1 MNYAQET
8 VSARPGEFLAAARKA
23 IGVEDLETLP
33 FVTAEPAVEA
43 ERVVIEDPA
52 RLTPGEITALAR
64 GFHSRFAMVA
74 FECCRMGDGQGHPLA
89 LIGSQVRDV
98 IQSKWPLAKPSD
110 EADGTTKIRDTGAE
124 TGREAA
130 PGTGTGAIPGIR
142 PGESRSRSYSS
153 LGMAAHQ
160 DGWLSLRGVPAVTGL
175 WADSVPVKSAATYS
189 QNILRLAIDLWR
201 SDEEA
206 FTRLLADDAVKIVGR
221 DGDTAATSP
230 VLFVEKGSIRTF
242 FREPNEE
249 YSVVPGGNDDA
260 ARRAIDFLAA
270 HTSFG
275 ANGSAF
281 TYLDRPGRGLLLS
294 NRLCVHGRTP
304 FTDGDSPG
312 RRRIIASRWWASDD
326 EYRDVIWR

>member
-8 VSARPGEFLAAARKA
+8 VSARSDEFLAAARKA

-52 RLTPGEITALAR
+52 RLAPGEIAALAR

-74 FECCRMGDGQGHPLA
+74 FECRRAGDGQGHPLT

-98 IQSKWPLAKPSD
+98 IQSRWPLAKPSD
-110 EADGTTKIRDTGAE
+110 EADGTTKIRDTAGPGA
-124 TGREAA
+124 GA
-130 PGTGTGAIPGIR
+130 GTGPGADPGAR
-142 PGESRSRSYSS
+142 PGGSGSRSYSS

-175 WADSVPVKSAATYS
+175 WADSAPVKSAATYS

-201 SDEEA
+201 LDEEA

-221 DGDTAATSP
+221 GGDTAATSP
-230 VLFVEKGSIRTF
+230 VLFVEKGSVRTF

-260 ARRAIDFLAA
+260 AGRAIDFLAS

-304 FTDGDSPG
+304 FTDGDGPG
-312 RRRIIASRWWASDD
+312 QRRVIASRWWASDD
-326 EYRDVIWR
+326 EHRDVIWR